1 MDNPPAT
8 NLVVLTIDGS
18 RANLRLNRE
27 DKFNAL
33 NVQLITEL
41 CDVLDWTAE
50 RSAGRQDALADENG
64 APYLRSLVLSG
75 EGRHFCAGADINMMR
90 DAGANTPEEN
100 RADSKRLDRLFNSL
114 WAHPCFTIGAIQG
127 VALGGGAGLVA
138 CLDHVIGTENIK
150 LALSEGKLGILPA
163 VIGPYVYR
171 RLGSACFRR
180 LAMQA
185 SRVGAEE
192 ALRTGFIEQV
202 VDDVDALEAAVQ
214 TLLNEVLTTG
224 PCAVTLAKEL
234 TLNFDRWTDTDQALR
249 DWTLDFTSKM
259 RGSSEG
265 QEGLS
270 SFLEKRSANWKP
282 E

>member
-114 WAHPCFTIGAIQG
+114 GCFDLAIIVFSDMQTSHR
-127 VALGGGAGLVA
+127 LVPHLYGCA
-138 CLDHVIGTENIK
+138 C
-150 LALSEGKLGILPA
+150 A
-163 VIGPYVYR
+163 VILHLMEYCTP
-171 RLGSACFRR
+171 LSFK
-180 LAMQA
+180 LHINFE
-185 SRVGAEE
+185 SSDS
-192 ALRTGFIEQV
+192 FSW
-202 VDDVDALEAAVQ
+202 
-214 TLLNEVLTTG
+214 LLNRNDVPWPL
-224 PCAVTLAKEL
+224 
-234 TLNFDRWTDTDQALR
+234 
-249 DWTLDFTSKM
+249 
-259 RGSSEG
+259 
-265 QEGLS
+265 
-270 SFLEKRSANWKP
+270 
-282 E
+282 